1 MARIPGS
8 FTGGCD
14 IPEDC
19 LFGTDIVGSPILR
32 LVIFG
37 NLESQKIFV
46 CDKVV
51 EVPNGK
57 IYLGN
62 IQFCYPIAV
71 SIYNRPY
78 TDIDNVNLE
87 TYASFKT
94 RTEPVEV
101 RLVEFSHKQSRTAV
115 TDKIKAVWGVYYYGY
130 SALLSCF
137 VLEPTLFISS
147 VRELCSNVLTKC
159 KEREHL
165 TAFDLMGEIN
175 LKEINKRNNPDAF
188 KSLIE
193 DYYVD

>member
-8 FTGGCD
+8 FGGGCD

-19 LFGTDIVGSPILR
+19 LFGTDIVGSPVLR
-32 LVIFG
+32 LNVYGQLDNQKIIFG
-37 NLESQKIFV
+37 AEEIDIP
-46 CDKVV
+46 CT
-51 EVPNGK
+51 K

-62 IQFCYPIAV
+62 IQFCYPILV
-71 SIYNRPY
+71 SMYNRPY
-78 TDIDNVNLE
+78 TDVDNVNLE
-87 TYASFKT
+87 TYASLKI
-94 RTEPVEV
+94 RSKAVEI
-101 RLVEFSHKQSRTAV
+101 RLVEFSHKQSRKAV
-115 TDKIKAVWGVYYYGY
+115 TDKIRAVWGVYYYGY
-130 SALLSCF
+130 SALFSCF

-188 KSLIE
+188 KSLVE
-193 DYYVD
+193 EYYVD

>member
-8 FTGGCD
+8 FGGGCD

-19 LFGTDIVGSPILR
+19 LFGTDIVGSPVLR

-37 NLESQKIFV
+37 NFESQKIFV
-46 CDKVV
+46 CDKVI
-51 EVPNGK
+51 EVPSGR

-71 SIYNRPY
+71 SVYNRPY

-87 TYASFKT
+87 TYVSFKT
-94 RTEPVEV
+94 KTEPVEA

-115 TDKIKAVWGVYYYGY
+115 TDKIRAVWGVYYYGY
-130 SALLSCF
+130 SALFSCF

-188 KSLIE
+188 KSLVE
-193 DYYVD
+193 EYYVD

>member
-8 FTGGCD
+8 FGGGSD
-14 IPEDC
+14 IPKDC
-19 LFGTDIVGSPILR
+19 LFGTDIVGSPVLR

-51 EVPNGK
+51 EIPSGK

-62 IQFCYPIAV
+62 IQFCYPVAV

-115 TDKIKAVWGVYYYGY
+115 TDKIRAVWGVYYYGY
-130 SALLSCF
+130 SSLFSCF
-137 VLEPTLFISS
+137 VLEPSLFISS
-147 VRELCSNVLTKC
+147 VRELCSDVLTKC
-159 KEREHL
+159 KERERI

-188 KSLIE
+188 KSLVE
-193 DYYVD
+193 EYYID

>member
-8 FTGGCD
+8 FGGGCD

-19 LFGTDIVGSPILR
+19 LFGTDIVGSPVLR
-32 LVIFG
+32 LNVYGQLDNQKIIFG
-37 NLESQKIFV
+37 AEEIDIP
-46 CDKVV
+46 CT
-51 EVPNGK
+51 K

-62 IQFCYPIAV
+62 IQFCYPVAV

-78 TDIDNVNLE
+78 TDVDNVNLE
-87 TYASFKT
+87 TYASLKI
-94 RTEPVEV
+94 RSKAVEI
-101 RLVEFSHKQSRTAV
+101 RLVEFSHKQSRKAV
-115 TDKIKAVWGVYYYGY
+115 TDKIRAVWGVYYYGY
-130 SALLSCF
+130 SALFSCF
-137 VLEPTLFISS
+137 VLETTLFISS

-188 KSLIE
+188 KSLVE
-193 DYYVD
+193 EYYVD